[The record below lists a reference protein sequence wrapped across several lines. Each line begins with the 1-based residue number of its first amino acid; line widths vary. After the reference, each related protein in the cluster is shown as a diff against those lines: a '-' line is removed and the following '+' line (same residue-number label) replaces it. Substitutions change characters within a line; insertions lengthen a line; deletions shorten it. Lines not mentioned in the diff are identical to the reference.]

1 VRNIMS
7 KPVTVFLVGNAS
19 SPKTN
24 QWLSMTDCRHTAQV
38 AYEALGEG
46 ATFKEVKVSKPRRK

>member
-1 VRNIMS
+1 MS

-38 AYEALGEG
+38 AYDAIGEG

>member
-1 VRNIMS
+1 MS
-7 KPVTVFLVGNAS
+7 KPVTVYLVGNAA

-24 QWLSMTDCRHTAQV
+24 QWLSMTDHRPTADAAFV
-38 AYEALGEG
+38 ALGEG